1 MEEKWEDLIIETVS
15 RILIPFIQIYALYVL
30 AHGHSSPGGG
40 FQGGCIFAA
49 SLILLFLL
57 YGSKGL
63 ETNFPPRFLFILSA
77 FGVGGLFAG
86 VGAFCI
92 VFGKN
97 FLDYAAL
104 STILPH
110 GPIKARYY
118 GMAMVETGVQFTV
131 MCVMVLIFLKL
142 LQEER
147 IGV

>member
-1 MEEKWEDLIIETVS
+1 MEEKWEDLIIESVS

-40 FQGGCIFAA
+40 FQGGCIYAA

-57 YGSKGL
+57 YGPKGL
-63 ETNFPPRFLFILSA
+63 EGNFPPKFLFLLSA
-77 FGVGGLFAG
+77 LGVGVLYAG
-86 VGAFCI
+86 VGAFCML
-92 VFGKN
+92 FEKN

-104 STILPH
+104 SHILPH

-131 MCVMVLIFLKL
+131 MCVMALIFLKL

-147 IGV
+147 ASV

>member
-40 FQGGCIFAA
+40 FQGGCIYAA

-57 YGSKGL
+57 YGPRGL
-63 ETNFPPRFLFILSA
+63 EGNFPIKFLFILSA
-77 FGVGGLFAG
+77 LGVGVSYAG
-86 VGAFCI
+86 IGALCML
-92 VFGKN
+92 FGKN

-104 STILPH
+104 NNFLPN

-118 GMAMVETGVQFTV
+118 GIAMVETGVQFTV
-131 MCVMVLIFLKL
+131 MCTMALIFLKL

-147 IGV
+147 TSV